1 MNNPIQDIK
10 TMMDHY
16 GFKSEQLTP
25 DRLKFRLSLLQEEV
39 GELHT
44 AVQSADAPEA
54 VDALI
59 DIVVIAL
66 GTLHLAGVDVEKAW
80 RTVHTANMQKLKGT
94 KPGRQSDGWDLY
106 KPLNWVAPDH
116 SDNTGKFATHLKE
129 NTQ

>member
-1 MNNPIQDIK
+1 MNNPLQDIK

-16 GFKSEQLTP
+16 GFKPEQLTP
-25 DRLKFRLSLLQEEV
+25 ERLKFRLSLLQEEF
-39 GELHT
+39 GELQI
-44 AVQSADAPEA
+44 AMSNQDAPET

-66 GTLHLAGVDVEKAW
+66 GTLHLAEVDVDKAW
-80 RTVHTANMQKLKGT
+80 RTVHTANMQKLKGK
-94 KPGRQSDGWDLY
+94 KPGRPSDGWDLY

-116 SDNTGKFATHLKE
+116 ENNTGKFATYLKE